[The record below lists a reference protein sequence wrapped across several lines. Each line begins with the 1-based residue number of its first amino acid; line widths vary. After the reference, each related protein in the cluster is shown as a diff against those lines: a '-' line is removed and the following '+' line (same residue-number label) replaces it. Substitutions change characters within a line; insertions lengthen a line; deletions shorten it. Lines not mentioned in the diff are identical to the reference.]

1 MIHNSPEY
9 TPGISKLGNPDPN
22 TQIEQIDTIT
32 TEHAAFN
39 VLQMARDIRGAFAG
53 VALAAAFTG
62 PAVGSAGA
70 SEGQPFPETL
80 GNPAALNV
88 FAAGQGSRYIN
99 APSSNSAKA
108 RAKVARLRKNCL
120 EDPLYVAQSAGKS
133 RDKNKFGASMRVV
146 NLTRSGKVVPGR
158 VSPADVARAPKGKY
172 RQKFVWSHGSKFKV
186 CGIEA
191 TFDRDGEEGVSI
203 FESNRK
209 FFPRPDKATATRG
222 SWTDGWTRGARE
234 TRSFQVYLKRR

>member
-9 TPGISKLGNPDPN
+9 TSGTSELGSPDPN

-32 TEHAAFN
+32 TEHVALN
-39 VLQMARDIRGAFAG
+39 LLQMARDIRGAFAG

-62 PAVGSAGA
+62 PAVGSAA
-70 SEGQPFPETL
+70 AEGQPISQTL
-80 GNPAALNV
+80 GNPAALNT
-88 FAAGQGSRYIN
+88 FAASDGNKYIN
-99 APSSNSAKA
+99 APSSNSAQAKA
-108 RAKVARLRKNCL
+108 KAARLRKNCL

-158 VSPADVARAPKGKY
+158 VSPADVAAAPEGKY
-172 RQKFVWSHGSKFKV
+172 RQKFIWRHGPNFKV
-186 CGIEA
+186 CGVEA
-191 TFDRDGEEGVSI
+191 TFDISGKEDISL
-203 FESNRK
+203 FKTNRK
-209 FFPRPDKATATRG
+209 FFPRPDKVTATKG
-222 SWTDGWTRGARE
+222 SWTDAWVRGAQE